1 MALIYTNLPLLEALP
16 SCRLGARLMHRHTVI
31 DGIRF

>member
-1 MALIYTNLPLLEALP
+1 MALIYTTAPLIEALP
-16 SCRLGARLMHRHTVI
+16 SCRLGALLMHRHTVN